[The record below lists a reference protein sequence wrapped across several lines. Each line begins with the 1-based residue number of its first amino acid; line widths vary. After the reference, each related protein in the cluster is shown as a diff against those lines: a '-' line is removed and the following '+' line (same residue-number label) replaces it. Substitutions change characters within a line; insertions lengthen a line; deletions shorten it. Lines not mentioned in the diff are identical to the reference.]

1 MVGHISG
8 GSTLGTPTPAG
19 LQPNPF
25 EGGITAASY
34 VGISPGAPALPGQG
48 QGGLC
53 LGSALSSRWPST
65 RAPNLPLLP
74 SIAAELTPLLL
85 SVLSLGAGATVATRI
100 KKQAM
105 MGLGLAA
112 SPSSLPEPLQCSQ
125 ATPAFL
131 SVWLCAH
138 RYCLQSYMQLP
149 AGATLHLPGNS
160 AADLGEQTQGSSAE
174 CLPFPQPSTG
184 LLRLLSLNG

>member
-1 MVGHISG
+1 MPWAPLHANLSPGRGAELPSDPQDSEGQQGPVVGHISG

-53 LGSALSSRWPST
+53 LGCALSSLRPST
-65 RAPNLPLLP
+65 GAPNLPLLP
-74 SIAAELTPLLL
+74 SVAAQLTPLLL
-85 SVLSLGAGATVATRI
+85 GVLSPGAGAMVATRI

-105 MGLGLAA
+105 MGLRLAA

-138 RYCLQSYMQLP
+138 RYCLQSYTQLP
-149 AGATLHLPGNS
+149 AGRY
-160 AADLGEQTQGSSAE
+160 AAFA
-174 CLPFPQPSTG
+174 
-184 LLRLLSLNG
+184 R